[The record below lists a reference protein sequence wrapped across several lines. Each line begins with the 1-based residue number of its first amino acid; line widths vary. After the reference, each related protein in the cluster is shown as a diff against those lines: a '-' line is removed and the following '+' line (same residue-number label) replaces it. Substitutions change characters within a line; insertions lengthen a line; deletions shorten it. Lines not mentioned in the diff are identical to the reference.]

1 LEKNQ
6 KPSNY
11 KKFCDAGDLLKA
23 NECIDE
29 FIEEVKEMGE
39 TLKLKEKL
47 KILIE
52 EANRLKIH
60 YPYTKDKA

>member
-1 LEKNQ
+1 MEKNQ
-6 KPSNY
+6 KLSNY

>member
-1 LEKNQ
+1 MKNQ
-6 KPSNY
+6 KLSNY
-11 KKFCDAGDLLKA
+11 KKFCDACDLLKA

-60 YPYTKDKA
+60 YSYTKDKA

>member
-6 KPSNY
+6 KLSNY
-11 KKFCDAGDLLKA
+11 KKFYDAGDLFKA
-23 NECIDE
+23 KECIDE

>member
-6 KPSNY
+6 KLSNY
-11 KKFCDAGDLLKA
+11 EKFCDAGDLLKA

-39 TLKLKEKL
+39 MLKLKGKL
-47 KILIE
+47 
-52 EANRLKIH
+52 
-60 YPYTKDKA
+60 

>member
-1 LEKNQ
+1 MEKNQ
-6 KPSNY
+6 KLSNY
-11 KKFCDAGDLLKA
+11 KKLCNVGDLLKA

-47 KILIE
+47 
-52 EANRLKIH
+52 
-60 YPYTKDKA
+60 

>member
-1 LEKNQ
+1 
-6 KPSNY
+6 
-11 KKFCDAGDLLKA
+11 
-23 NECIDE
+23 
-29 FIEEVKEMGE
+29 MGE
-39 TLKLKEKL
+39 MLKLKEKL

>member
-6 KPSNY
+6 KLSNY
-11 KKFCDAGDLLKA
+11 KKFCDAGDLFKT

>member
-6 KPSNY
+6 KLSNY
-11 KKFCDAGDLLKA
+11 KKFYDADDLFKA

-52 EANRLKIH
+52 
-60 YPYTKDKA
+60 

>member
-1 LEKNQ
+1 LERSQ
-6 KPSNY
+6 KLSNY
-11 KKFCDAGDLLKA
+11 KKFSNAGDLLKA